1 MKILAISDRI
11 DPLIYGDFCR
21 ERFKDVEC
29 IISCGDLPEHY
40 LDFIVTNLNV
50 PLFFVHGNHD
60 PSGGKKILAGGIN
73 LDERVITYKG
83 IIIAGLEGS
92 YWYNGGIHQYTEREM
107 YFKYLRLLPALWWCK
122 IHHKRFL
129 DILVTHA
136 PPQGVHEGSDIA
148 HRGFSTFTHI
158 IKKHQPRYHI
168 HGHVHLYDRNQSRED
183 QFFNTRVINCYNYRI
198 VEINPSEL
206 IPQLKQRSAAKTTA
220 SAEPYIVS
228 HKTR

>member
-1 MKILAISDRI
+1 MKILAVSDRI
-11 DPLIYGDFCR
+11 DPLVYSDFCK
-21 ERFKDVEC
+21 ERFKDIEC

-60 PSGGKKILAGGIN
+60 PSGGKGILAGGVN
-73 LDERVITYKG
+73 LDERVIIYKG

-92 YWYNGGIHQYTEREM
+92 CWYNGGIHQYTEREM

-122 IHHKRFL
+122 IRHKRFL

-158 IKKHQPRYHI
+158 IKKYQPRYHL
-168 HGHVHLYDRNQSRED
+168 HGHVHIYDHNQGRKE
-183 QFFNTRVINCYNYRI
+183 QFFNTQIINCYNYRI
-198 VEINPSEL
+198 IEINPSEL
-206 IPQLKQRSAAKTTA
+206 IPQTKTVLQ
-220 SAEPYIVS
+220 S
-228 HKTR
+228 

>member
-1 MKILAISDRI
+1 MKILVISDRI
-11 DPLIYGDFCR
+11 NPLIYGDFCQ

-73 LDERVITYKG
+73 LDERAVTYRG
-83 IIIAGLEGS
+83 VIIAGLEGS

-107 YFKYLRLLPALWWCK
+107 YFKYLRLLPSLWWCK
-122 IHHKRFL
+122 IFQGRFL

-136 PPQGVHEGSDIA
+136 PPQGVHEGSDLA
-148 HRGFSTFTHI
+148 HRGFSAFTHI
-158 IKKHQPRYHI
+158 IKKYQPRYHL
-168 HGHVHLYDRNQSRED
+168 HGHVHIYDHNQNRED
-183 QFFNTRVINCYNYRI
+183 QLFNTQVINCYNYHI
-198 VEINPSEL
+198 IEINPSEL
-206 IPQLKQRSAAKTTA
+206 SPKSKI
-220 SAEPYIVS
+220 E
-228 HKTR
+228 H

>member
-60 PSGGKKILAGGIN
+60 PSGGKKILAGGTN

-122 IHHKRFL
+122 IHYKRFL

-168 HGHVHLYDRNQSRED
+168 HGHIHLYDRNQSRED
-183 QFFNTRVINCYNYRI
+183 QLFNTRVINCYNYRI
-198 VEINPSEL
+198 VEINPSGF
-206 IPQLKQRSAAKTTA
+206 IPPAKTA
-220 SAEPYIVS
+220 LRS
-228 HKTR
+228 